1 MNTLRRRGIPK
12 PIPHIFEDVEFKR
25 STRTKPPNWKLFGL
39 VVICWVL
46 LIHYFE
52 RTIPQKALM
61 ACKWNNWEPWQTPS
75 SAHRIVLIA
84 DPQIVDDYSYPKQ
97 FKIINYFTKKMAD
110 NYLHRN
116 YQMIHS
122 LLAPDTTI
130 FLGDLFD
137 GGRYWDDK
145 QWIDEYKRFSRI
157 FPKKINR
164 RDIRSIPGNHD
175 IGFQTI
181 HHKVLKRFAE
191 YYGELNDYIELG
203 NHTFVLLDSISL
215 SHPDHLIKKEPDEF
229 LNNLNNHINT
239 NFPRILLTHVP
250 LYRFPN
256 IQKCGPQ
263 REKNKPFPLQRGDQ
277 YQTVI
282 EYEISRRILN
292 TIKPALIFA
301 GDDHDYCDITQEY
314 DGGIA
319 REITVKSA
327 AMTGGIK
334 HPAVQLLSLNTN
346 ENSKHTYTTEMCYMP
361 NAYYGLYTYLA
372 FLLLTSVF
380 LDRSIWWLNIIW
392 PLFILN
398 VYYMTI

>member
-1 MNTLRRRGIPK
+1 MNTLRRRRIPK
-12 PIPHIFEDVEFKR
+12 PIPRIFEDDEYKQY
-25 STRTKPPNWKLFGL
+25 TRPHNWRLLSL
-39 VVICWVL
+39 VGICWVL

-52 RTIPQKALM
+52 RTRPQNTLSTCQWK
-61 ACKWNNWEPWQTPS
+61 NWEQWNSPD

-97 FKIINYFTKKMAD
+97 FKIINYFTKKLAD

-116 YQMIHS
+116 YEMIHS
-122 LLAPDTTI
+122 VLAPDTTI

-145 QWIDEYKRFSRI
+145 QWIDEYKRFTKI

-164 RDIRSIPGNHD
+164 RDIRSVPGNHD

-181 HHKVLKRFAE
+181 RHKVVKRFAE

-203 NHTFVLLDSISL
+203 NHTLVLLDSISL
-215 SHPDHLIKKEPDEF
+215 SHPDKLIRKEPDNF
-229 LNNLNNHINT
+229 LDQLNNRISST
-239 NFPRILLTHVP
+239 FPRILLTHVP
-250 LYRFPN
+250 LFRNPAT
-256 IQKCGPQ
+256 QTCGPH
-263 REKNKPFPLQRGDQ
+263 REKRKPFPLQRGDQ

-292 TIKPALIFA
+292 TIKPTLIFA

-314 DGGIA
+314 DGGAA

-346 ENSKHTYTTEMCYMP
+346 EPTKTYETEMCYMP
-361 NAYYGLYTYLA
+361 NAYHGLYAYIT
-372 FLLLTSVF
+372 FLLLTSF
-380 LDRSIWWLNIIW
+380 FIDRSIVLLNLVW